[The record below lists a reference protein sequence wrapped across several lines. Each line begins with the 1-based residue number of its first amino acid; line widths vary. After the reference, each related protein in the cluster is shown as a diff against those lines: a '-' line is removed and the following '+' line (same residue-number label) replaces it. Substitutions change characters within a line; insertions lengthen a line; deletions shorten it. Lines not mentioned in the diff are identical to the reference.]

1 MLDKRLSDKSLQLEL
16 TIGNAG
22 NSLDGQIL
30 STVGRPDAA
39 DADSV
44 SDTTVL
50 MNEELGETA
59 QCQLLY
65 DNQIIHVKL
74 IPCMKT
80 DLGVSGRRNWSRHS
94 RAKYFLHLR
103 SFSQTLSHPF
113 LACIVSGDL

>member
-30 STVGRPDAA
+30 STVGRPDAGG

-50 MNEELGETA
+50 MNEELGEA
-59 QCQLLY
+59 AK
-65 DNQIIHVKL
+65 DKR
-74 IPCMKT
+74 P
-80 DLGVSGRRNWSRHS
+80 RRR
-94 RAKYFLHLR
+94 
-103 SFSQTLSHPF
+103 
-113 LACIVSGDL
+113 